1 MIQEG
6 IKRTESV
13 KVVPENTAKMVGSGL
28 AEVFATPAML
38 GLMEK
43 TAALSV
49 QEFLDEGQST
59 VGIKADISH
68 VAATP
73 VGMTVT
79 CESELISVEGR
90 KLTFRLKCYDEKEE
104 VGSGTHER
112 FIVYADKFQAKA
124 DAKAAR

>member
-49 QEFLDEGQST
+49 QEFLEEGQST
-59 VGIKADISH
+59 VGIKVDISH